1 MNTAL
6 VIRGKVYQGTFV
18 SDEPVPDV
26 EAPADLIV
34 YPQAQPQPEEKRT
47 GLSIFD
53 LFGRADHLRSA
64 EEIDA
69 QVRDERSW
77 GGE

>member
-6 VIRGKVYQGTFV
+6 VIRGRVHGGTFV
-18 SDEPVPDV
+18 SDEPVPNL

-34 YPQAQPQPEEKRT
+34 YAEPELRPREGT
-47 GLSIFD
+47 GRSIFD
-53 LFGRADHLRSA
+53 LFGKAKHLRSA
-64 EEIDA
+64 EDIDS

-77 GGE
+77 GSE